1 MDAETERVIGRL
13 REIYRKGRRFQVTAG
28 TVVITITATERVKLA
43 FEASEPVKV
52 VMLDCTKAKATI
64 DVASS

>member
-28 TVVITITATERVKLA
+28 TLVITITATERVKLA

-52 VMLDCTKAKATI
+52 VNLCGEQEKANAE
-64 DVASS
+64 SE

>member
-52 VMLDCTKAKATI
+52 VNLCGEQEKANAE
-64 DVASS
+64 SE

>member
-1 MDAETERVIGRL
+1 MDAEHERVFGRL

-28 TVVITITATERVKLA
+28 TLVITITATERVKLA

-52 VMLDCTKAKATI
+52 VMLDGAKERATI
-64 DVASS
+64 DVANG